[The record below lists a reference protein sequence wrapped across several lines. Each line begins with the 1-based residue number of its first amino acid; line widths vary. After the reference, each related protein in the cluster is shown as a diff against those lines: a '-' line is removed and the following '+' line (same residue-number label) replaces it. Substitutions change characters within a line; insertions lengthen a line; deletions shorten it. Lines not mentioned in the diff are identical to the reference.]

1 MTTEH
6 TPGPCLNSQNGLPHC
21 LHYQEGD
28 GDCCTCGKD
37 LQHCDN
43 CGWAGDARAETDPSD
58 DANLCGECGDFICA
72 SSRTEDCRFYD
83 DPPDSR
89 NPYAQP
95 YDDAL
100 IGHLRNNPPRNE

>member
-1 MTTEH
+1 MIVYERLPAECT
-6 TPGPCLNSQNGLPHC
+6 NNQNGLPHC

-72 SSRTEDCRFYD
+72 SSRAEDCRAND
-83 DPPDSR
+83 KASP
-89 NPYAQP
+89 
-95 YDDAL
+95 
-100 IGHLRNNPPRNE
+100 